1 MTTTNPAL
9 TIAASKLVQQT
20 ALSGRKNVEPSK
32 LAAMLGINYEV
43 APVAVKLSLLDAIER
58 DIESFEACD
67 TCGCVVGNWQCQD
80 CAGKREADCLH
91 VDCDEAE
98 QIQFEASEPIAA
110 E

>member
-1 MTTTNPAL
+1 MIPTNPAL

-20 ALSGRKNVEPSK
+20 ALSGRKNVEPSR

-67 TCGCVVGNWQCQD
+67 TCRCVAGNWQCPD
-80 CAGKREADCLH
+80 CVGKREADCLH

-98 QIQFEASEPIAA
+98 QIQFEASTVEAA
-110 E
+110 